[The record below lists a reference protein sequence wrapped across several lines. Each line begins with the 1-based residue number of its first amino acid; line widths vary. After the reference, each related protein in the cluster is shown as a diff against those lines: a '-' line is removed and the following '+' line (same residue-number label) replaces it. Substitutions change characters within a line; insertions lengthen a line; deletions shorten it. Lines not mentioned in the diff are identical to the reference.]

1 MDTYVRGQAS
11 FLASVTNI
19 GDNDRDGMFCSREN
33 GAKKGEHKFC
43 EAVKL
48 MSQKQRRLIFKQ
60 VSPTPL
66 R

>member
-33 GAKKGEHKFC
+33 GAKKGGHELS
-43 EAVKL
+43 EAVKVD
-48 MSQKQRRLIFKQ
+48 
-60 VSPTPL
+60 VSKTN
-66 R
+66 